1 MFSQT
6 WDKISGGIYYP
17 FFFIIIFIYPFHMGY
32 VNPMV
37 RYEIYRSH
45 VSKNYFFIN
54 FLFFNI
60 LILQNNFFYYKLNL

>member
-1 MFSQT
+1 
-6 WDKISGGIYYP
+6 
-17 FFFIIIFIYPFHMGY
+17 MGY

-60 LILQNNFFYYKLNL
+60 LILQNNFFIIN